1 MNRPI
6 SDRPEYA
13 WIREFKELHGRELLH
28 RYGAHAMGIGWK
40 RAQGEKTDQVAL
52 IFYVERKQPEA
63 DVTAEPIPPAISFL
77 PSGRDEPVLLATDV
91 IETPP
96 AKFESGALG

>member
-13 WIREFKELHGRELLH
+13 WIREFKEAHGRELLC
-28 RYGAHAMGIGWK
+28 RYGAHAVGIGWK
-40 RAQGEKTDQVAL
+40 RVGGAMTDEVAL
-52 IFYVERKQPEA
+52 LFYVERKQPEGEI
-63 DVTAEPIPPAISFL
+63 DAEPIPPTISFL
-77 PSGRDEPVLLATDV
+77 PSGVDQPVLLVTDV

-96 AKFESGALG
+96 AEFESEALG